1 MDARSIPVKEEPMA
15 DTSNW
20 DIKQLVQKLLAFKE
34 LNELDVYKVL
44 IEAYSVGFDSGKK
57 QKKSR

>member
-1 MDARSIPVKEEPMA
+1 MG

-20 DIKQLVQKLLAFKE
+20 DIKQLVSRILSLKE

-44 IEAYSVGFDSGKK
+44 IEAFTTGFEAGKK

>member
-1 MDARSIPVKEEPMA
+1 MA

-20 DIKQLVQKLLAFKE
+20 DIKQLVQRILSFKE

-44 IEAYSVGFDSGKK
+44 IDAYSVGFDAGKK